1 MNKKTLAEK
10 INGYD
15 PLTQIVVRG
24 DIMDSINQIK
34 LIFCKQVLS
43 FTGEYPCNVCHPCKR
58 INEIIGSLNS
68 SKTQLPYQTTASK
81 SKGKKNG

>member
-1 MNKKTLAEK
+1 MDKKTLAEK

-34 LIFCKQVLS
+34 LIFCKQTLS
-43 FTGEYPCNVCHPCKR
+43 FTGEDPCNECHPCKR
-58 INEIIGSLNS
+58 INRITGSLNTGS
-68 SKTQLPYQTTASK
+68 TS
-81 SKGKKNG
+81 GGKNGK